1 MYAAGFGIF
10 RQNEY
15 VAICLFLSL
24 IVAFHVSIKSNI
36 PEKFQVLTKILD
48 LALLIVGVLSLY
60 SFVKVQNDMETGF
73 YSLSTF
79 DITFGVLGIL
89 VLLEWKRIW
98 GLPLLLLPQFVLFIC
113 LDPTCHQFYIQVLV
127 FMN

>member
-1 MYAAGFGIF
+1 MNKQLLIVSGFSGFIIACIAMYAAGFGIF

-24 IVAFHVSIKSNI
+24 IVAYPLFPLNLNI

-60 SFVKVQNDMETGF
+60 SFVKVQ
-73 YSLSTF
+73 
-79 DITFGVLGIL
+79 
-89 VLLEWKRIW
+89 K
-98 GLPLLLLPQFVLFIC
+98 IC
-113 LDPTCHQFYIQVLV
+113 E
-127 FMN
+127 